1 MVNERHDE
9 DRREDNRLADAV
21 RLLAGE
27 IHELRHN
34 RTHVILDR
42 LTQMENK
49 IMATQAELS
58 ADLRAVRAKQEK
70 TAQEIADLQTA
81 QNVAIQKI
89 VQLEE
94 VIAAGVTPSQEL
106 VDAVAAV
113 KSQAQIVDDLIPD
126 VGVPPTPVII
136 PPTDPA

>member
-27 IHELRHN
+27 IHELRHD
-34 RTHVILDR
+34 RSHVILDR
-42 LTQMENK
+42 LTQMENR

-94 VIAAGVTPSQEL
+94 VIAAGTAPSQEL

-113 KSQAQIVDDLIPD
+113 KAQAQIVDDLIPD
-126 VGVPPTPVII
+126 VGTPPTPVII
-136 PPTDPA
+136 PPTEPA

>member
-1 MVNERHDE
+1 MNERHDE
-9 DRREDNRLADAV
+9 DRREDRLADAV

-42 LTQMENK
+42 LTQMENR

-58 ADLRAVRAKQEK
+58 ADLRAVRAQQEK

-81 QNVAIQKI
+81 QNVAIAKI
-89 VQLEE
+89 VELEE

-113 KSQAQIVDDLIPD
+113 KTQAQIVDDLIPD
-126 VGVPPTPVII
+126 VGTPPTPVII
-136 PPTDPA
+136 PPTEPA